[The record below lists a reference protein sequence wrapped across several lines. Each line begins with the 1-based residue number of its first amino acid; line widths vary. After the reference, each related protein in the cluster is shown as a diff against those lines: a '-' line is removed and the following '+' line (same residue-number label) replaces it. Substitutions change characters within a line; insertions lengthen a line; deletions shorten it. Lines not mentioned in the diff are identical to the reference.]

1 MNSPHIY
8 HRRCVVRQLP
18 WNPGLVPTWGTA
30 DSGQSPSISTS
41 LAGVSSIACLVAMGA
56 LLFFKAYR
64 NFIYRLVLY
73 ILATLTI
80 TSLCTMIKYL
90 MSIIKVDLRDNNITI
105 QDNGTGFS
113 TAHFIASYAVQ
124 SGVLTA
130 LLLITCVTLCI
141 YLMALHHC
149 QFTSR
154 VADIVC
160 LLVSLATPQ
169 LLACVLLGICSGDIS
184 PLWSCNYP
192 GKEQLI
198 AVVFVAVLF
207 IVNAG
212 VMVFTLVPLCCGV
225 CEYRL
230 MMRTIGTRRSHRQA
244 LKETIPLF
252 LLPLSS
258 FVYISFGDP
267 NTAS

>member
-1 MNSPHIY
+1 MY
-8 HRRCVVRQLP
+8 
-18 WNPGLVPTWGTA
+18 
-30 DSGQSPSISTS
+30 
-41 LAGVSSIACLVAMGA
+41 
-56 LLFFKAYR
+56 
-64 NFIYRLVLY
+64 
-73 ILATLTI
+73 
-80 TSLCTMIKYL
+80 
-90 MSIIKVDLRDNNITI
+90 
-105 QDNGTGFS
+105 
-113 TAHFIASYAVQ
+113 
-124 SGVLTA
+124 
-130 LLLITCVTLCI
+130 I

-160 LLVSLATPQ
+160 LLTCKPDYFSAPCI
-169 LLACVLLGICSGDIS
+169 ACVLLGICSEDIS

-212 VMVFTLVPLCCGV
+212 VMVFTLVPLCCGM

-230 MMRTIGTRRSHRQA
+230 MMRTISTRRSHRQA

-258 FVYISFGDP
+258 FVYISLLILILP
-267 NTAS
+267 VHKLLH